1 MTGDEEHQAMPQC
14 FAQLSDPHLS
24 SLKGVRGR
32 DLFSKRGLGYLS
44 WRRKRR
50 FEHRTEVLEALQ
62 RDLALSE
69 LDQLLVTG
77 DLTHIGLPQE
87 FEQARQWLQE
97 LGNPGQIALVPGN
110 HDACVAAPWS
120 ETFAL
125 WQDYMASDN
134 DHNTAGETVNFP
146 SLRVREGIAFI
157 GLSSACPK
165 PPLMATGTIDSEQ
178 LNRLPA
184 LLQRTADAG
193 LFRVVYLHHCP
204 VAGKEKWRKRLTNA
218 TEIQALLE
226 EYGAEMVLHGHGHR
240 AHYNELQTRH
250 GSLPIIAVPSASAL
264 GLHGADIAHYNRYQI
279 ERTGGGWQASIDS
292 RRYRPEV
299 GEFCEGTN
307 RTLRINRSH

>member
-1 MTGDEEHQAMPQC
+1 MPQC

-32 DLFSKRGLGYLS
+32 DLFGKRGLGYLS

-50 FEHRTEVLEALQ
+50 FEHRIEVLKALKC
-62 RDLALSE
+62 DLALSE

-87 FEQARQWLQE
+87 FKQALEWLQE

-165 PPLMATGTIDSEQ
+165 PPLMATGTIDKEQ
-178 LNRLPA
+178 LNKLPA
-184 LLQRTADAG
+184 LLQRTANAG

-204 VAGKEKWRKRLTNA
+204 LVGKEKWRKRLTNA
-218 TEIQALLE
+218 SEIQAILE
-226 EYGAEMVLHGHGHR
+226 EHGAELVLHGHGHR
-240 AHYNELQTRH
+240 AHYSELQTH
-250 GSLPIIAVPSASAL
+250 DGTLPVIAVPSASAL
-264 GLHGADIAHYNRYQI
+264 GLHGADIAHYNRYQL
-279 ERTGGGWQASIDS
+279 ERNQRGWQISIDS
-292 RRYRPEV
+292 RRYRPEMAA
-299 GEFCEGTN
+299 FCEGTN
-307 RTLRINRSH
+307 RTLQITRTP

>member
-62 RDLALSE
+62 RDLELSE

-125 WQDYMASDN
+125 WQGYMASDN
-134 DHNTAGETVNFP
+134 DHNTAEETVNFP

-157 GLSSACPK
+157 GLSSACPT

-204 VAGKEKWRKRLTNA
+204 IAGKEKTGPVGGTWRRNGFARTRAPRTLQRT
-218 TEIQALLE
+218 TDSPWQL
-226 EYGAEMVLHGHGHR
+226 
-240 AHYNELQTRH
+240 AHYRC
-250 GSLPIIAVPSASAL
+250 PI
-264 GLHGADIAHYNRYQI
+264 GLCSGTAR
-279 ERTGGGWQASIDS
+279 G
-292 RRYRPEV
+292 RYRPLQPLS
-299 GEFCEGTN
+299 N
-307 RTLRINRSH
+307 RTHWRRLAGKHRFATLPA